1 MKYFR
6 RLPSPVTYHCH
17 TVGHIQTP
25 RSQVPCLLLIFFS
38 LPTLIISLSYLA
50 IFGPSDDVSSLSL
63 SLCLAGRI
71 AYFTGDR
78 VSLLKPSTRLSVS
91 AHFLLPLLLGH
102 LISFSMA

>member
-6 RLPSPVTYHCH
+6 RLTSPVTYHCH

-25 RSQVPCLLLIFFS
+25 RSQVPCLFLIFFS

-63 SLCLAGRI
+63 CLASRI

-78 VSLLKPSTRLSVS
+78 VSLLNPSTRLSVS
-91 AHFLLPLLLGH
+91 AHFLLALLLGH